1 MRKTLILGL
10 LALFIII
17 PISDALAYGTD
28 YRYTGQQRDANSN
41 LYYYGQRYYDPH
53 TGKFT
58 QTDPVVKFLHD
69 PEILNKATNERL
81 QEILAIEDLKHD
93 LRADRH
99 LKEEATLL
107 VLAAAVGAKV
117 NTLIRRDS
125 SIKQSS
131 LKKSSILSLNIIFRI
146 LMLTRP

>member
-81 QEILAIEDLKHD
+81 QEILANPQKF
-93 LRADRH
+93 
-99 LKEEATLL
+99 
-107 VLAAAVGAKV
+107 
-117 NTLIRRDS
+117 N
-125 SIKQSS
+125 
-131 LKKSSILSLNIIFRI
+131 
-146 LMLTRP
+146 